1 MRVALLVVLLPTAT
15 AAAMAGDAVVVSG
28 ARRTRGEYEATIIIL
43 SMCACVVGRVQMKDM
58 QR

>member
-28 ARRTRGEYEATIIIL
+28 ARRTRGEYEATII
-43 SMCACVVGRVQMKDM
+43 VYYFEW
-58 QR
+58 